1 MSQGGPL
8 PCLTRF
14 QHGHLGVVCSG
25 YMDTHWYAPNGRNYS
40 ISVGR
45 CVMND
50 SLDKRV
56 DYIRID
62 NRIIDAFVHLLKDKS
77 LEQITVKDIVTEA
90 KIGRGTFYLH

>member
-1 MSQGGPL
+1 
-8 PCLTRF
+8 
-14 QHGHLGVVCSG
+14 
-25 YMDTHWYAPNGRNYS
+25 
-40 ISVGR
+40 
-45 CVMND
+45 MND